1 MPIFLSKPLNTNTN
15 NTLVSNSLNLGN
27 PTEDIDVI
35 YIKGKNISTEN
46 MQNNISLSGGVGL
59 GIASPEPH
67 YDGFQYVYSEAPL
80 SRLTGDII
88 LNIISESG
96 ETAEIDKVY
105 LLKKL
110 FEFPDDDTFIRMDMG
125 RTEVGAIIQEDLYY
139 GLSKVS
145 GKNKRRL
152 GYTAERQEFEKARLF
167 ELFADSNKHFMFL
180 EDFDFYPDRLYPA
193 MLGAEVNT
201 RYSIQNKLE
210 GVDIDFEIIER

>member
-1 MPIFLSKPLNTNTN
+1 MPIFLSEPKNTNPD
-15 NTLVSNSLNLGN
+15 NTLDSTGSIIIFDES
-27 PTEDIDVI
+27 EDDPIDVDTI
-35 YIKGKNISTEN
+35 YIVGKNIEQDS
-46 MQNNISLSGGVGL
+46 ISLNGGIRI
-59 GIASPEPH
+59 GINTPEPH
-67 YDGFQYVYSEAPL
+67 YDGFQYVFIDS
-80 SRLTGDII
+80 LTRFDQTSDIT
-88 LNIISESG
+88 LNILG
-96 ETAEIDKVY
+96 ELHKVY
-105 LLKKL
+105 LIKKL